1 MRFGIYPGGPVGGD
15 GEIIGSVPD
24 DPAATGSA
32 LAELHGGAPFHVRA
46 YAQYTDRR
54 GRDDL
59 STQAPR
65 DPRRHLGGGTCLDL
79 VLQYQSVSGDVPGFC
94 VFVER
99 MIAEYGPVLGAVQI
113 GEEPNVTGNAVLDGA
128 FPRVLDAVGAGIVA
142 AKNATRGHC
151 PDVPVGTNTTQL
163 LGDPAFYRRLLASAP
178 ADVADHLD
186 YIGLDAFPD
195 VFVPLPPD
203 ADPVAVCSWL
213 LSTHRTDALVPAG
226 LGHLPIHITEHG
238 WPTGPAR
245 AGERQRTMV
254 EAMVTAALQPDLHVA
269 SYTHFSLRDAAADG
283 SLFAG
288 FGLLRADYAPKPA
301 YLAYRRIVR
310 EHATRR

>member
-24 DPAATGSA
+24 DPAATGRA

-46 YAQYTDRR
+46 YAQYTDDR

-59 STQAPR
+59 STQQPR
-65 DPRRHLGGGTCLDL
+65 APRRHLGGGTCLDL

-99 MIAEYGPVLGAVQI
+99 MIAEYGPVLGTVQI

-128 FPRVLDAVGAGIVA
+128 FPRVLDAVGTGIVA
-142 AKNATRGHC
+142 AKNATRRSC
-151 PDVPVGTNTTQL
+151 PGVPVGTNTTQL

-178 ADVADHLD
+178 TDVVDHLD

-213 LSTHRTDALVPAG
+213 ISTHRADSLVPAG
-226 LGHLPIHITEHG
+226 LGHLPLHITEHG
-238 WPTGPAR
+238 RPTGS
-245 AGERQRTMV
+245 AGTEERQRTVV

-269 SYTHFSLRDAAADG
+269 SYTHFSLRDATEDG
-283 SLFAG
+283 SLFGG
-288 FGLLRADYAPKPA
+288 FGLLTAGYSPKPA
-301 YLAYRRIVR
+301 FDLYRWVVR
-310 EHATRR
+310 EHATHR